1 MDSNIVWLNHKV
13 TPEDRAKIKN
23 QKPCML
29 WLTGLSG
36 SGKST
41 IANALES
48 YLNQSD
54 YHTVLLDGD
63 NLRFG
68 LNKDLGFSAE
78 DRSENIRRIGEV
90 GKLFVEAGVIVIA
103 SLISPF
109 SKDRKMVRDLFSENE
124 FIEVY
129 ISTPLGVCESRDPK
143 GLYKKARIG
152 EIPNFTGIGSP
163 YEEPVNPE
171 IKIDTNIYD
180 VPSSIEMIVTH
191 LRAKA
196 IIPAKGK

>member
-1 MDSNIVWLNHKV
+1 MDSNIVWLSHKV

-48 YLNQSD
+48 YLNQNGF
-54 YHTVLLDGD
+54 HTVLLDGD

-68 LNKDLGFSAE
+68 LNKDLGFSPE

-180 VPSSIEMIVTH
+180 VSSSINIIVKKMTEGCYIKH
-191 LRAKA
+191 
-196 IIPAKGK
+196 

>member
-1 MDSNIVWLNHKV
+1 
-13 TPEDRAKIKN
+13 
-23 QKPCML
+23 ML

-48 YLNQSD
+48 YLNQNGF
-54 YHTVLLDGD
+54 HTVLLDGD

-68 LNKDLGFSAE
+68 LNKDLGFSPE

-90 GKLFVEAGVIVIA
+90 GKLFVEAGLIVIA

-109 SKDRKMVRDLFSENE
+109 LKDRKMVRDLFSENE

-152 EIPNFTGIGSP
+152 EITNFTGIGSP

-180 VPSSIEMIVTH
+180 VSSSINIIVKI
-191 LRAKA
+191 LAERNYIKQ
-196 IIPAKGK
+196 

>member
-1 MDSNIVWLNHKV
+1 MEKNIVWLTHKV
-13 TPEDRAKIKN
+13 TVEDRAKIKN

-48 YLNQSD
+48 YLNQFG
-54 YHTVLLDGD
+54 YHTALLDGD

-68 LNKDLGFSAE
+68 LNKDLGFSVE

-90 GKLFVEAGVIVIA
+90 GKLFVEAGIIVIA

-109 SKDRKMVRDLFSENE
+109 QKDRKMVRDLFSENE

-163 YEEPVNPE
+163 YEEPTSPE
-171 IKIDTNIYD
+171 IKIDTNTYEISRCIEII
-180 VPSSIEMIVTH
+180 VKKLTELSIV
-191 LRAKA
+191 AA
-196 IIPAKGK
+196 IK

>member
-1 MDSNIVWLNHKV
+1 
-13 TPEDRAKIKN
+13 
-23 QKPCML
+23 
-29 WLTGLSG
+29 
-36 SGKST
+36 
-41 IANALES
+41 
-48 YLNQSD
+48 
-54 YHTVLLDGD
+54 
-63 NLRFG
+63 FG
-68 LNKDLGFSAE
+68 LNKDLGFSPE

-171 IKIDTNIYD
+171 IKIDTNVLD
-180 VPSSIEMIVTH
+180 VESAINII
-191 LRAKA
+191 AKLLE
-196 IIPAKGK
+196 KGNYIKL

>member
-1 MDSNIVWLNHKV
+1 MEKNIVWLTHKV
-13 TPEDRAKIKN
+13 TDEDRAKIKN

-48 YLNQSD
+48 YLNQSG
-54 YHTVLLDGD
+54 YHTALLDGD

-68 LNKDLGFSAE
+68 LNKDLGFSVE

-90 GKLFVEAGVIVIA
+90 GKLFVEAGIIVIA

-109 SKDRKMVRDLFSENE
+109 QKDRKMVRDLFSENE

-163 YEEPVNPE
+163 YEEPTNPE
-171 IKIDTNIYD
+171 IKIDTNAYEISLCID
-180 VPSSIEMIVTH
+180 IIIKKLIEKKVI
-191 LRAKA
+191 KF
-196 IIPAKGK
+196 

>member
-1 MDSNIVWLNHKV
+1 MEKNIVWLTHKV

-23 QKPCML
+23 QKPCLL

-48 YLNQSD
+48 YLNQNG
-54 YHTVLLDGD
+54 YHTALLDGD

-68 LNKDLGFSAE
+68 LNKGLGFTAE

-90 GKLFVEAGVIVIA
+90 GKLFVEAGIIVIA

-109 SKDRKMVRDLFSENE
+109 QKDRKIVRDLFKKNE

-163 YEEPVNPE
+163 YEEPTNPE
-171 IKIDTNIYD
+171 VKIDTNTYD
-180 VPSSIEMIVTH
+180 ISSCVEIIINH
-191 LRAKA
+191 LTKNKL
-196 IIPAKGK
+196 IKF